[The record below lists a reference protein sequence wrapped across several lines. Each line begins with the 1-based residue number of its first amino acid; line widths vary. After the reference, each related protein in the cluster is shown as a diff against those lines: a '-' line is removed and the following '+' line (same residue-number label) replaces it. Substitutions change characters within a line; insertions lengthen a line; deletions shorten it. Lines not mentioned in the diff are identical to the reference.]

1 MNKIAFFALMLAL
14 GLVGGCGNKKEEKKE
29 EKDLARISQKQ
40 DKIEVKAAKVRLA
53 PFEME
58 LVSNGKVNAR
68 RKAVLAFIT
77 NDVVRKV
84 HVKNGERV
92 KKGDPIVSVDELK
105 AGQQLEAARLSWE
118 KAKLELRGRLMNEGI
133 NSLEDTLDE
142 RVISKTRLENIKLQI
157 GYTSAAKE
165 YEKAV
170 YDYSNITVYAP
181 FDGVIA
187 DLEVKEYNQS
197 SAYKEVCS
205 VIDDATMEI
214 VFNVLETEIA
224 HLKAGMEVEITPYAN
239 DKVTLKGTVTEVNPK
254 IDENGMVKV
263 RATTD
268 NPEAVL
274 VDGMN
279 VSILAKRQIADQL
292 ITPVYPLETN
302 MDVEKMRSLFPHDNF
317 KDNYKVL
324 NQEVR
329 KFGINVPPLVNAYMS
344 LSPKMR
350 VFGTAI
356 NHEFGVVEE
365 TGILIAINEIL
376 EDKKK
381 RHIETY
387 LEEEYKSAELIRK
400 NFIGE

>member
-1 MNKIAFFALMLAL
+1 MA
-14 GLVGGCGNKKEEKKE
+14 KK
-29 EKDLARISQKQ
+29 
-40 DKIEVKAAKVRLA
+40 
-53 PFEME
+53 
-58 LVSNGKVNAR
+58 
-68 RKAVLAFIT
+68 
-77 NDVVRKV
+77 
-84 HVKNGERV
+84 
-92 KKGDPIVSVDELK
+92 DELNFETDNKMASSEKLK
-105 AGQQLEAARLSWE
+105 ALQAT
-118 KAKLELRGRLMNEGI
+118 M
-133 NSLEDTLDE
+133 
-142 RVISKTRLENIKLQI
+142 ENIKLQI

-274 VDGMN
+274 VDGRLRTDN
-279 VSILAKRQIADQL
+279 IL
-292 ITPVYPLETN
+292 P
-302 MDVEKMRSLFPHDNF
+302 EKN
-317 KDNYKVL
+317 
-324 NQEVR
+324 
-329 KFGINVPPLVNAYMS
+329 
-344 LSPKMR
+344 
-350 VFGTAI
+350 
-356 NHEFGVVEE
+356 
-365 TGILIAINEIL
+365 
-376 EDKKK
+376 
-381 RHIETY
+381 
-387 LEEEYKSAELIRK
+387 
-400 NFIGE
+400 

>member
-1 MNKIAFFALMLAL
+1 M
-14 GLVGGCGNKKEEKKE
+14 
-29 EKDLARISQKQ
+29 
-40 DKIEVKAAKVRLA
+40 
-53 PFEME
+53 
-58 LVSNGKVNAR
+58 
-68 RKAVLAFIT
+68 
-77 NDVVRKV
+77 
-84 HVKNGERV
+84 
-92 KKGDPIVSVDELK
+92 
-105 AGQQLEAARLSWE
+105 
-118 KAKLELRGRLMNEGI
+118 
-133 NSLEDTLDE
+133 EDTLDE

-157 GYTSAAKE
+157 GYTSAVKE

-268 NPEAVL
+268 NPKAVL

-279 VSILAKRQIADQL
+279 VSILAKRQIADKL
-292 ITPVYPLETN
+292 IVPKTAVLPRQGRKVVFVYEN
-302 MDVEKMRSLFPHDNF
+302 GR
-317 KDNYKVL
+317 
-324 NQEVR
+324 
-329 KFGINVPPLVNAYMS
+329 
-344 LSPKMR
+344 
-350 VFGTAI
+350 AI
-356 NHEFGVVEE
+356 WKYVE
-365 TGILIAINEIL
+365 TGFENSREVCIESGLKEGEEAIYENNLGLSHECEVTLIN
-376 EDKKK
+376 KK
-381 RHIETY
+381 E
-387 LEEEYKSAELIRK
+387 
-400 NFIGE
+400 

>member
-40 DKIEVKAAKVRLA
+40 DQIEVKAAKARLA

-92 KKGDPIVSVDELK
+92 KKGDPIELK

-157 GYTSAAKE
+157 GYTSAVKE

-170 YDYSNITVYAP
+170 YDYSNITV
-181 FDGVIA
+181 
-187 DLEVKEYNQS
+187 L
-197 SAYKEVCS
+197 
-205 VIDDATMEI
+205 
-214 VFNVLETEIA
+214 L
-224 HLKAGMEVEITPYAN
+224 L
-239 DKVTLKGTVTEVNPK
+239 
-254 IDENGMVKV
+254 
-263 RATTD
+263 
-268 NPEAVL
+268 
-274 VDGMN
+274 
-279 VSILAKRQIADQL
+279 
-292 ITPVYPLETN
+292 
-302 MDVEKMRSLFPHDNF
+302 
-317 KDNYKVL
+317 
-324 NQEVR
+324 
-329 KFGINVPPLVNAYMS
+329 
-344 LSPKMR
+344 
-350 VFGTAI
+350 TA
-356 NHEFGVVEE
+356 
-365 TGILIAINEIL
+365 
-376 EDKKK
+376 
-381 RHIETY
+381 
-387 LEEEYKSAELIRK
+387 
-400 NFIGE
+400 

>member
-40 DKIEVKAAKVRLA
+40 DKIEVKAAKARLA

-84 HVKNGERV
+84 HVKNGE
-92 KKGDPIVSVDELK
+92 
-105 AGQQLEAARLSWE
+105 
-118 KAKLELRGRLMNEGI
+118 
-133 NSLEDTLDE
+133 DTLDE

-157 GYTSAAKE
+157 GYTSAVKE

-279 VSILAKRQIADQL
+279 VSILAKRQIADKL
-292 ITPVYPLETN
+292 IVPKTAVLPRQGRKVVFVYEN
-302 MDVEKMRSLFPHDNF
+302 GR
-317 KDNYKVL
+317 
-324 NQEVR
+324 
-329 KFGINVPPLVNAYMS
+329 
-344 LSPKMR
+344 
-350 VFGTAI
+350 AI
-356 NHEFGVVEE
+356 WKYVE
-365 TGILIAINEIL
+365 TGFENSREVCIESGLKEGEEAIYENNLGLSHECEVTLIN
-376 EDKKK
+376 KK
-381 RHIETY
+381 E
-387 LEEEYKSAELIRK
+387 
-400 NFIGE
+400 

>member
-40 DKIEVKAAKVRLA
+40 DQIEVKAAKARLA
-53 PFEME
+53 HFEME
-58 LVSNGKVNAR
+58 LVSNGKVNAC

-157 GYTSAAKE
+157 GYTSAVKE

-214 VFNVLETEIA
+214 VFNVLE
-224 HLKAGMEVEITPYAN
+224 VEMTPYAN

-268 NPEAVL
+268 NPKAVL

-279 VSILAKRQIADQL
+279 VSILAKRQIADKL
-292 ITPVYPLETN
+292 IVPKTAVLPRQGRKVVFVYEN
-302 MDVEKMRSLFPHDNF
+302 GR
-317 KDNYKVL
+317 
-324 NQEVR
+324 
-329 KFGINVPPLVNAYMS
+329 
-344 LSPKMR
+344 
-350 VFGTAI
+350 AI
-356 NHEFGVVEE
+356 WKYVE
-365 TGILIAINEIL
+365 TGFENSREVCIESGLKEGEEAIYENNLGLSHECEVTLIN
-376 EDKKK
+376 KK
-381 RHIETY
+381 E
-387 LEEEYKSAELIRK
+387 
-400 NFIGE
+400 

>member
-356 NHEFGVVEE
+356 NHEFGEVEE

>member
-40 DKIEVKAAKVRLA
+40 DQIEVKAAKARLA

-157 GYTSAAKE
+157 GYTSAVKE

-268 NPEAVL
+268 NPKAVL

-279 VSILAKRQIADQL
+279 VSILAKRQIADKL
-292 ITPVYPLETN
+292 IVPKTGCCRGRGEKSCLSTKTAGLYGN
-302 MDVEKMRSLFPHDNF
+302 MSKQDL
-317 KDNYKVL
+317 
-324 NQEVR
+324 
-329 KFGINVPPLVNAYMS
+329 
-344 LSPKMR
+344 
-350 VFGTAI
+350 
-356 NHEFGVVEE
+356 
-365 TGILIAINEIL
+365 
-376 EDKKK
+376 
-381 RHIETY
+381 
-387 LEEEYKSAELIRK
+387 
-400 NFIGE
+400 

>member
-40 DKIEVKAAKVRLA
+40 DQIEVKAAKARLA

-157 GYTSAAKE
+157 GYTSAVKE

-187 DLEVKEYNQS
+187 DLEVKEYTPTEGSYLSQLS
-197 SAYKEVCS
+197 SALRNGWTGFVSGNYDGGTYANEVALK
-205 VIDDATMEI
+205 DEMLLMEETI
-214 VFNVLETEIA
+214 INDTFLDTTPQELISYFLAQAGLSKMKLSSKTYPTRKMLPIRRQTAVQAINTVNAAWGLRVPFFFSGGVFYWDEKPEQKKVYTFERGVNILNLRRAGGVWELETVSAPFIK
-224 HLKAGMEVEITPYAN
+224 HSHKINLIHPQVSGEVEVSKVVSKTN
-239 DKVTLKGTVTEVNPK
+239 DSGF
-254 IDENGMVKV
+254 I
-263 RATTD
+263 R
-268 NPEAVL
+268 
-274 VDGMN
+274 
-279 VSILAKRQIADQL
+279 
-292 ITPVYPLETN
+292 
-302 MDVEKMRSLFPHDNF
+302 
-317 KDNYKVL
+317 
-324 NQEVR
+324 
-329 KFGINVPPLVNAYMS
+329 
-344 LSPKMR
+344 
-350 VFGTAI
+350 
-356 NHEFGVVEE
+356 
-365 TGILIAINEIL
+365 
-376 EDKKK
+376 
-381 RHIETY
+381 TY
-387 LEEEYKSAELIRK
+387 IY
-400 NFIGE
+400 F

>member
-1 MNKIAFFALMLAL
+1 MNKIAFFALMLVL
-14 GLVGGCGNKKEEKKE
+14 GITGGCGNKKEEKKE

-84 HVKNGERV
+84 YVKNGERV

-105 AGQQLEAARLSWE
+105 AGQQLETARLSWE

-224 HLKAGMEVEITPYAN
+224 HLN

-263 RATTD
+263 KATTD
-268 NPEAVL
+268 NPKAVL

-279 VSILAKRQIADQL
+279 VSILAKRQIADKL
-292 ITPVYPLETN
+292 IVPKTAVLPRQGKKVVFVYEN
-302 MDVEKMRSLFPHDNF
+302 GR
-317 KDNYKVL
+317 
-324 NQEVR
+324 
-329 KFGINVPPLVNAYMS
+329 
-344 LSPKMR
+344 
-350 VFGTAI
+350 AI
-356 NHEFGVVEE
+356 WKYVE
-365 TGILIAINEIL
+365 TGFENSREVCIESGLKEGDEAIYENNLGLSHECEVTLIN
-376 EDKKK
+376 KK
-381 RHIETY
+381 E
-387 LEEEYKSAELIRK
+387 
-400 NFIGE
+400 